1 MRSVVAHSPG
11 ASPSAPARRGRGD
24 RGAVS
29 SVAVGIAVATFVVMI
44 ALSLAASAGW
54 RSTLEPDARRRFE
67 RDAEATREAVV
78 TQLQAVD
85 RLVRAARDDV
95 ADAETGDGGLDALAV
110 GAFRDAL
117 GAQAALAGVE
127 GLLDLTVVRRV
138 DAAGLSPAQFNAWVD
153 LQRDL
158 LDDPEWFV
166 RGSEG
171 APTRYVA
178 TLEYDPSGVAL
189 TGLDLADAPMLVDAL
204 ATASDSPGLT
214 VAAPMPAQLLA
225 DDASVTGP
233 TYALVAAVAGDA
245 AGTTWVLATIS
256 GDAIVDA
263 AGGDGDEL
271 VAALNLADEP
281 RPLGT
286 RADSDRPVDF
296 DGDDDVARYATL
308 GGTPLELVVTDPD
321 GVLSDTDDEPLLVL
335 GAGAALSVLLAVL
348 VYVLA
353 RSRDMAMRMV
363 EEATAS
369 LRRSEEHFRAL
380 VQHGSDLILVADPA
394 WNVLYTSPSVT
405 QLLGYAP
412 EELEGQR
419 LLSAV
424 HPDDAETIR
433 LRGDGG
439 RGTVEARVRHRDG
452 SWRHFEGVVTDLRD
466 DPAVGGFV
474 CTAHDVSERK
484 AVEQRLAHDATHDPL
499 TGLPNRVLLL
509 DRLEHALA
517 LAARDN
523 SHVAVI
529 FLDLDRFKL
538 VNDSLGHAM
547 GDRLIVEVAQRL
559 RKAARRADTVARF
572 GGDEFVIVCESVPD
586 ADEAVRI
593 AGRLVEGIDQT
604 VMLGDQETVVGVS
617 VGIALSV
624 GPETTSDDLMRDADA
639 AMYRAKEK
647 GRGRIEVFND
657 VMRSTVVHR
666 LNTESMLRRAVELE
680 ELRLHY
686 QPVISLVDQRVV
698 GYEALVR
705 WEHPER
711 GLIGPSEFIP
721 VAEDTGLIVPI
732 GTWVIRES
740 LRQALEWQRADPQDR
755 FVAVNLSA
763 RQLAQPDV
771 VEVIRA
777 IVEPLDLRAA
787 RLQLCLELTES
798 CLTEDPVATQSV
810 LGQLKDLGVRIAVDD
825 FGTGFSSLSYLKH
838 FPVDVLKID
847 RVFVSGLRQD
857 DGDSAIVAAVI
868 SLGEALGL
876 TVVAEGVETS
886 EQADELYAM
895 GCDHAQGFH
904 FAPPL
909 APDEIV
915 LPADPIPVARGGG

>member
-1 MRSVVAHSPG
+1 MVAHAPG
-11 ASPSAPARRGRGD
+11 ANPTPARRGRGD

-44 ALSLAASAGW
+44 GLSFAASAGW
-54 RSTLEPDARRRFE
+54 RSSLEPDARRRFE
-67 RDAEATREAVV
+67 RDAESTHEAVV
-78 TQLQAVD
+78 TQVAAVD
-85 RLVRAARDDV
+85 RLVRSI
-95 ADAETGDGGLDALAV
+95 
-110 GAFRDAL
+110 RDAL
-117 GAQAALAGVE
+117 GDDLATTTGGDFSARVHDEAELADAA
-127 GLLDLTVVRRV
+127 GLLNLTVVRRI
-138 DAAGLSPAQFNAWVD
+138 DAASLTDAELNAWVEAERIQ
-153 LQRDL
+153 LE
-158 LDDPEWFV
+158 DPDWTV
-166 RGSEG
+166 RGSRD
-171 APTRYVA
+171 ARYVA
-178 TLEYDPSGVAL
+178 TLEFDPTGIELS
-189 TGLDLADAPMLVDAL
+189 GLDLGVVDTLAEAL
-204 ATASDSPGLT
+204 GAASDSPLT
-214 VAAPMPAQLLA
+214 VAARIDPRLFS
-225 DDASVTGP
+225 DDAAPVTGR
-233 TYALVAAVAGDA
+233 TFALIRAIRTDTGGPAAA
-245 AGTTWVLATIS
+245 WVMATVS
-256 GDAIVDA
+256 ADAILAA
-263 AGGDGDEL
+263 AGGSGDQMEATL
-271 VAALNLADEP
+271 SLTSDP
-281 RPLGT
+281 HPLTT
-286 RADSDRPVDF
+286 RGASGPVDF
-296 DGDDDVARYATL
+296 DDDTDVARYAIL

-321 GVLSDTDDEPLLVL
+321 GVLSETSDEPLLVL

-380 VQHGSDLILVADPA
+380 VQHGSDLILVADGA
-394 WNVLYTSPSVT
+394 WNVRYTSPSVT

-412 EELEGQR
+412 DALVGQP
-419 LLSAV
+419 LLTAV
-424 HPDDAETIR
+424 HPDDAEGIR
-433 LRGDGG
+433 LKGDGG
-439 RGTVEARVRHRDG
+439 RGTVEARVRHQDG

-517 LAARDN
+517 LAARDH
-523 SHVAVI
+523 SYVAVI

-547 GDRLIVEVAQRL
+547 GDRLIVEVGRRL
-559 RKAARRADTVARF
+559 RRAARRADTVARF

-586 ADEAVRI
+586 VEEAVRI

-624 GPETTSDDLMRDADA
+624 GPETTSEDLMADADA

-666 LNTESMLRRAVELE
+666 LNTESMLRRAIDLD

-686 QPVISLVDQRVV
+686 QPVISLVDHRVV

-711 GLIGPSEFIP
+711 GLIGPAEFIP
-721 VAEDTGLIVPI
+721 IAEETGLIVQI
-732 GTWVIRES
+732 GTWVVRES
-740 LRQALEWQRADPQDR
+740 LRQALIWQELDPQDR
-755 FVAVNLSA
+755 FIAVNLSA
-763 RQLAQPDV
+763 RQLTQPDV
-771 VEVIRA
+771 VEVLRSI
-777 IVEPLDLRAA
+777 IEPLDLAGSG
-787 RLQLCLELTES
+787 LQLCLELTES

-847 RVFVSGLRQD
+847 RVFVSGLRHD

-876 TVVAEGVETS
+876 TVVAEGVETA

-904 FAPPL
+904 FARPM

-915 LPADPIPVARGGG
+915 LPADPVPVAREA

>member
-1 MRSVVAHSPG
+1 MAAHAPG
-11 ASPSAPARRGRGD
+11 ANHSPARRGRGD

-44 ALSLAASAGW
+44 GLSLAASAGY
-54 RSTLEPDARRRFE
+54 RSSLEPDAHRRFE
-67 RDAEATREAVV
+67 RDAESTHEAVV
-78 TQLQAVD
+78 PQVRALD
-85 RLVRAARDDV
+85 RLVRSVRDSSDGQLDTTTEAAFRGLV
-95 ADAETGDGGLDALAV
+95 SGQAELADA
-110 GAFRDAL
+110 
-117 GAQAALAGVE
+117 Q
-127 GLLDLTVVRRV
+127 GLLSVTIVRRV
-138 DAAGLSPAQFNAWVD
+138 DSESLTAAEFDAWVEA
-153 LQRDL
+153 QRIQ
-158 LDDPEWFV
+158 LDDENWTVLGPPDV
-166 RGSEG
+166 
-171 APTRYVA
+171 PTRYVA
-178 TLEYDPSGVAL
+178 TLEYDDGVEL
-189 TGLDLADAPMLVDAL
+189 SGLDLGVVDEIAEAF
-204 ATASDSPGLT
+204 ATASESPGLT
-214 VAAPMPAQLLA
+214 VVAPVNPGLLGNAAATSGQAFALISAIHGEPGAPATA
-225 DDASVTGP
+225 
-233 TYALVAAVAGDA
+233 
-245 AGTTWVLATIS
+245 WVFETVS
-256 GDAIVDA
+256 GDAVLAA
-263 AGGDGDEL
+263 AGGSGDDLEAVL
-271 VAALNLADEP
+271 MLAEEP
-281 RPLGT
+281 HPLTT
-286 RADSDRPVDF
+286 RGADVGPVDF
-296 DGDDDVARYATL
+296 DADDDVARYATL

-321 GVLSDTDDEPLLVL
+321 GVLSETSDEPLIVL

-380 VQHGSDLILVADPA
+380 VQHGSDLILVADGA
-394 WNVLYTSPSVT
+394 WNVRYTSPSVT

-412 EELEGQR
+412 DALVGQP
-419 LLSAV
+419 LLTAV
-424 HPDDAETIR
+424 HPDDVEGIR
-433 LRGDGG
+433 LKGDGG
-439 RGTVEARVRHRDG
+439 RGTVEARVRHQDG

-466 DPAVGGFV
+466 DPAVSGFV

-517 LAARDN
+517 LAARDD

-547 GDRLIVEVAQRL
+547 GDRLIIEVGRRL
-559 RKAARRADTVARF
+559 RRAARRADTVARF

-586 ADEAVRI
+586 VEEAVRI

-617 VGIALSV
+617 VGIALSI
-624 GPETTSDDLMRDADA
+624 GPETTSEDLMADADA

-666 LNTESMLRRAVELE
+666 LNTESMLRRALELD

-705 WEHPER
+705 WQHPER
-711 GLIGPSEFIP
+711 GLIGPAEFIP
-721 VAEDTGLIVPI
+721 VAEDTGLIVQI
-732 GTWVIRES
+732 GTWVVKES
-740 LRQALEWQRADPQDR
+740 LRQALIWQELDPQDR
-755 FVAVNLSA
+755 FIAVNLSA
-763 RQLAQPDV
+763 RQLTQPDV
-771 VEVIRA
+771 VEVLRA
-777 IVEPLDLRAA
+777 IIEPLDLASS

-810 LGQLKDLGVRIAVDD
+810 LGQLKDLGVKIAVDD

-847 RVFVSGLRQD
+847 RVFVSGLRHD

-904 FAPPL
+904 FARPM

-915 LPADPIPVARGGG
+915 LPADPVPVAREVG